1 MLKILFFL
9 FTSLS
14 FACEIT
20 LPEQILLFEK
30 KLNNFKINQSGCSF
44 EAQTDFNSVINDLE
58 GKVAAFQLKELMQA
72 KGHDVTIK
80 TPSIKIQHLTNL
92 VRDQLHLPAGV
103 EVKNAKSL
111 IGDTSIVLSNGD
123 QLQLECSAC
132 LLGSQQ
138 NLKLSINTFSG
149 ERKAV
154 YVQADFIK
162 MVKAYRLLEPLS
174 SFSQLRDVSVFKE
187 ETVPSIPH
195 TDLITDL
202 NELKYYQT
210 NKPIRAGELLRRSDL
225 SATDLVKAGLKTEVI
240 LETPGIRI
248 KTQGISRNNGA
259 IGELVEVFQPQK
271 NKKYQGKVIDLN
283 RVLVEL

>member
-1 MLKILFFL
+1 MLKILFFFL
-9 FTSLS
+9 TSLT

-20 LPEQILLFEK
+20 LPEQILLFERR
-30 KLNNFKINQSGCSF
+30 LNNFKIEHTGCSF
-44 EAQTDFNSVINDLE
+44 EAQTDFNAIINDLE
-58 GKVAAFQLKELMQA
+58 GKVASFQLKELMLA
-72 KGHDVTIK
+72 KGHEVIIK
-80 TPSIKIQHLTNL
+80 TSSIKVQHLTNL

-103 EVKNAKSL
+103 EVKNGKTM
-111 IGDTSIVLSNGD
+111 IGDTFIVLGNGD
-123 QLQLECSAC
+123 EIQLECSSC

-138 NLKLSINTFSG
+138 NMKLSITAFSG
-149 ERKAV
+149 EKKTV
-154 YVQADFIK
+154 YLQADFIK
-162 MVKAYRLLEPLS
+162 MVKAYRLLAPLS
-174 SFSQLRDVSVFKE
+174 SFSQLRDISVFKE

-248 KTQGISRNNGA
+248 KTQGISRSNGA